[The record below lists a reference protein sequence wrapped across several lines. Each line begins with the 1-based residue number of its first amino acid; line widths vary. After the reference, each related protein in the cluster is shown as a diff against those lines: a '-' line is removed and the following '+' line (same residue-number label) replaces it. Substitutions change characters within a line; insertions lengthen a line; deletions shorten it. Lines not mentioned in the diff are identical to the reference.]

1 MPVLHLELSVIENDK
16 IQFVFYKKPIAN
28 PRVISYTSAIS
39 SRIKRDTLLMEAYR
53 RIRNCSLG
61 VGENI
66 VNSFLSKYMNSL
78 RISGYTQPY
87 RFQILKGVLNRS
99 KQIEDEIKSGT
110 RIRYRTSQQI
120 HDQKRSQ
127 TGNFPNTW
135 FLKGDTTSILKIP
148 CTPNS
153 KLVNLMREKI
163 GSSRG
168 PDGGLTKFVEMGGLP
183 ISLTFPMK
191 EYLTGTTGCQ
201 FEEKCLI
208 NDDQDCRITRAVYR
222 IICKTCEDRDGSK
235 FVYLGTTGFS
245 MHKRMM
251 EHSYCA
257 RTKKISN
264 ALGKHSALHH
274 VGENTVE
281 YVSEIIQGGIKY
293 NLERFIFEAIEI
305 EEGRNNPVYS
315 IMNSRS
321 EWGGR
326 GLPRIQVVQ

>member
-1 MPVLHLELSVIENDK
+1 
-16 IQFVFYKKPIAN
+16 
-28 PRVISYTSAIS
+28 
-39 SRIKRDTLLMEAYR
+39 
-53 RIRNCSLG
+53 
-61 VGENI
+61 
-66 VNSFLSKYMNSL
+66 
-78 RISGYTQPY
+78 
-87 RFQILKGVLNRS
+87 
-99 KQIEDEIKSGT
+99 
-110 RIRYRTSQQI
+110 
-120 HDQKRSQ
+120 
-127 TGNFPNTW
+127 
-135 FLKGDTTSILKIP
+135 
-148 CTPNS
+148 
-153 KLVNLMREKI
+153 MREKI

-201 FEEKCLI
+201 FQEKCLI
-208 NDDQDCRITRAVYR
+208 NDDQDCRIRAVYR
-222 IICKTCEDRDGSK
+222 VICKTCEDRDGSK

-257 RTKKISN
+257 RTKKVSN

-274 VGENTVE
+274 VGENEVE

-305 EEGRNNPVYS
+305 EEGRNNPVYT